1 MSNGLERGFRRGK
14 GIKFILVLKHLFV
27 DRAVIDA
34 PQTLLFQDKL
44 NLPVQIV
51 DEGREV
57 FDFVSK
63 ADDPIQRGKEVL
75 FLTRNK
81 GAFIRKCPGTRHYT
95 CCDYM
100 ILHIGT
106 FCTMDCAYCIL
117 QSYFHPPVLQ
127 FFVNHSDLFHELN
140 TALAEKRFRRIGT
153 GEFTDSLIWEVW
165 TGFNA
170 DLVNRFARQS
180 HAMLELKTKTTAVA
194 GLKDLDHRKKTAIA
208 WSVNT
213 DSVIQTNER
222 GTAPLSARLK
232 AAARCESWGYP
243 LAFHFDPMVIYT
255 GCEADYRGVI
265 EDIFQHVS
273 PENVL
278 WISIGTFRFMPD
290 LKPIVQA
297 RFPVSK
303 IIYGEFVSGMDDK
316 MRYFKPLRIELY
328 RAMYAAVQDISPK
341 VPVYFCM
348 EDDEVWQKS
357 FGFLPSDAGG
367 LAAMLDRS
375 AVHHCGLDR

>member
-1 MSNGLERGFRRGK
+1 M
-14 GIKFILVLKHLFV
+14 VLKHVFV

-34 PQTLLFQDKL
+34 PQTLLFRDKL
-44 NLPVQIV
+44 NLPLQVV
-51 DEGREV
+51 DDDRKV

-63 ADDPIQRGKEVL
+63 ADDPIRRGKEVL

-100 ILHIGT
+100 ILHIGA

-153 GEFTDSLIWEVW
+153 GEFTDSLIWEMW
-165 TGFNA
+165 TDFNA

-194 GLKDLDHRKKTAIA
+194 GLKDLDHQKKTAIA

-213 DSVIQTNER
+213 DSVIHTNER

-243 LAFHFDPMVIYT
+243 LAFHFDPMVIYP
-255 GCEADYRGVI
+255 GCEAEYREVI
-265 EDIFQHVS
+265 EDIFQYIS

-278 WISIGTFRFMPD
+278 WISIGTFRFMSD

-297 RFPVSK
+297 RFPASK
-303 IIYGEFVSGMDDK
+303 IIYGEFISGLDDK
-316 MRYFKPLRIELY
+316 MRYFRPLRIELY
-328 RAMYAAVQDISPK
+328 RAMFATVKNIAPK

-357 FGFLPSDAGG
+357 FGFLPADAGG
-367 LAAMLDRS
+367 LPAMLDRS
-375 AVHHCGLDR
+375 AVHHCRLDR